1 MLAPASRRV
10 GQTCREANLIGR
22 QIHIAGPAVLAGLA
36 IGSLSYLLFGGRD
49 MRTMIMAAGTGVV
62 AGVVSA
68 ILQAALGVT
77 GGGYMPTVAAVAAG
91 ATAGFVMRPRA
102 T

>member
-1 MLAPASRRV
+1 MSDFISTYLD
-10 GQTCREANLIGR
+10 L
-22 QIHIAGPAVLAGLA
+22 AGPAVLAGLA
-36 IGSLSYLLFGGRD
+36 VGSLSSLLFGGLD

-91 ATAGFVMRPRA
+91 ATAGFIMRPRA

>member
-1 MLAPASRRV
+1 MSEFIATYLD
-10 GQTCREANLIGR
+10 L
-22 QIHIAGPAVLAGLA
+22 AGPAVLAGLA
-36 IGSLSYLLFGGRD
+36 VGSLSYLLFGGRD
-49 MRTMIMAAGTGVV
+49 MRTMIMAAGTGVI

-68 ILQAALGVT
+68 ILQTALGVT
-77 GGGYMPTVAAVAAG
+77 NGGYMPTVAAVAAG

>member
-1 MLAPASRRV
+1 MSEFISTYLDLA
-10 GQTCREANLIGR
+10 GT
-22 QIHIAGPAVLAGLA
+22 AVLAGLA
-36 IGSLSYLLFGGRD
+36 VGSLSYLLFGGRD

>member
-1 MLAPASRRV
+1 
-10 GQTCREANLIGR
+10 LIER
-22 QIHIAGPAVLAGLA
+22 QIHMPEFISTYLDLAGPAVLAGLA

-91 ATAGFVMRPRA
+91 ATAGFVMRPRGG
-102 T
+102 